1 VKCKN
6 QQDLINNSLAF
17 SYSQN
22 SIQIPKKLLLFKVTS
37 ACVLQEREEKII
49 CLLFDKIYDMDLSDG
64 EMHPESMYIIDPE
77 NRSGSMTLQK
87 TYWAVP
93 DLTNQTKPL
102 SYEKNSLLEKI

>member
-1 VKCKN
+1 
-6 QQDLINNSLAF
+6 
-17 SYSQN
+17 
-22 SIQIPKKLLLFKVTS
+22 
-37 ACVLQEREEKII
+37 
-49 CLLFDKIYDMDLSDG
+49 MDLSDG